1 MRVNQKHYKTIW
13 MEGHNVFMIDQNE
26 LPFHFIIREF
36 IDYQGICRAII
47 DMTVRGA
54 GAIGVAAGYAMA
66 LAFIEESKT
75 NNTGLARQA
84 RQCIENTRPTA
95 RNLFYATKL
104 VYEAGLIGWE
114 HALAKAEELA
124 IENITQ
130 ARNIAV
136 NGNDLLK
143 DGMKVLTHCN
153 AGWLGFVDW
162 GSALAPIYEAHRNGK
177 KLFVYAD
184 ETRPRGQGGRLTAW
198 ELQHEGVPYTIVPDN
213 AGAWLM
219 SNKMV
224 DIVITGA
231 DRVAANGDAANKIG
245 TFEKALIAKTFG
257 IPFYIAAP
265 SSTFDFVCEN
275 GSQIIIEQRS
285 KDEVLWQ
292 TGLTKDGRMETIQVC
307 APGSDALNPAFD
319 VTPADYITGLITD
332 KGIIK
337 PTKKDIF
344 KTLLNKETD

>member
-1 MRVNQKHYKTIW
+1 MRVHDQDYRTLW
-13 MEGHNVFMIDQNE
+13 MEGQTVFMIDQNE
-26 LPFHFIIREF
+26 LPFHFKISKF
-36 IDYQGICRAII
+36 DDYQSICKAII

-66 LAFIEESKT
+66 LAFIEASKT
-75 NNTGLARQA
+75 NNANLAHQA

-104 VYEAGLIGWE
+104 VFEAGLIGWE
-114 HALAKAEELA
+114 QALAKAEELA
-124 IENITQ
+124 IENITE

-136 NGNDLLK
+136 FGNELLK

-162 GSALAPIYEAHRNGK
+162 GSALAPIYEAHRSGK
-177 KLFVYAD
+177 KLFIYAD

-198 ELQHEGVPYTIVPDN
+198 ELQQEGVPFTIVPDN

-219 SNKMV
+219 SNNMV
-224 DIVITGA
+224 DIIITGA

-245 TFEKALIAKTFG
+245 TFEKAILAKTFG

-265 SSTFDFVCEN
+265 SSTFDLACEN

-292 TGLTKDGRMETIQVC
+292 TGQTKDGRMETIQVC
-307 APGSDALNPAFD
+307 APGADALNPAFD

-332 KGIIK
+332 RGIIK
-337 PTKKDIF
+337 PTKKAIF